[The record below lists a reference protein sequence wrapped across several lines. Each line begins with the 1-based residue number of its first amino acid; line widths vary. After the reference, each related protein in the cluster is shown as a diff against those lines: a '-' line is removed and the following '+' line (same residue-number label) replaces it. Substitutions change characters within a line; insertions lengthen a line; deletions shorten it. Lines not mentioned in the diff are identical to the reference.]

1 MKRLG
6 VLRNAAIAR
15 LSHFLTTPAW
25 RRIKFLADR
34 VLLVAVLGAIGW
46 TAVNGVFVAQRAATN
61 RTQVLVR
68 LAGPPTLGH
77 AVVAG
82 RESANA
88 APPTVVLA
96 GVQSARIEIAIANDA
111 TDGASFK
118 GGTLTGPYLSG
129 NTKLAPDISDGYVMG
144 HGTIHLVGTITVDCD
159 AAIAVTHAL
168 VAGRQG
174 TTQPVTNLTITL
186 TDTDG
191 ALHSVILTVDT
202 TAFAIQGRVCSR

>member
-1 MKRLG
+1 MKRFGALW
-6 VLRNAAIAR
+6 NAASAR
-15 LSHFLTTPAW
+15 LSHLPTTPAW
-25 RRIKFLADR
+25 RRIKFTADR

-46 TAVNGVFVAQRAATN
+46 TVVNGVFVAQRAATD

-68 LAGPPTLGH
+68 LGGPPTLGQS
-77 AVVAG
+77 VTPG
-82 RESANA
+82 KESANA
-88 APPTVVLA
+88 APPAVVLN
-96 GVQSARIEIAIANDA
+96 GVRSARIEIAIANDA
-111 TDGASFK
+111 TDGVSLQ

-129 NTKLAPDISDGYVMG
+129 NTKLEPDNHDGYVMG

-159 AAIAVTHAL
+159 AAAPVTHAL

-174 TTQPVTNLTITL
+174 TAQQVTNLTVTL

-202 TAFAIQGRVCSR
+202 TALAIQGRVCAR